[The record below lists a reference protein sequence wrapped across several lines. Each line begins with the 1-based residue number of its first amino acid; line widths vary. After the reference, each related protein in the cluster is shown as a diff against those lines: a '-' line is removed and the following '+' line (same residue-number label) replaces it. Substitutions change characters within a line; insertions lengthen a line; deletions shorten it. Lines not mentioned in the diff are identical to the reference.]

1 MKVIDFEKNPSGVP
15 NLPIKDGIKVP
26 AGKDTDFRSQLSRAE
41 GNSYEQHLEG
51 LVDEIIRQGEKLGKK
66 IDIREF
72 RIYKKLISEFLG
84 SALGKSM
91 KFSKRSLLDRKGRY
105 KVYALIRRINEEV
118 DQLAREVM
126 DGERDNID
134 LLKRMDD
141 IRGLILD
148 MIL

>member
-15 NLPIKDGIKVP
+15 NLPVKDGKIIP
-26 AGKDTDFRSQLSRAE
+26 AGKEADFRSQLSRAE

-51 LVDEIIRQGEKLGKK
+51 LVDEIIRQGEKLSKK
-66 IDIREF
+66 IDVREF
-72 RIYKKLISEFLG
+72 RTYKKLISEFLD

-126 DGERDNID
+126 DGERDNIG
-134 LLKRMDD
+134 LLRRMDD

>member
-1 MKVIDFEKNPSGVP
+1 LKVTDLEKNPSGVL
-15 NLPIKDGIKVP
+15 NLPVKDGKK
-26 AGKDTDFRSQLSRAE
+26 AASGKEADFRTQLARAE

-51 LVDEIIRQGEKLGKK
+51 LVDEIIRQGEKLSKRV
-66 IDIREF
+66 DVREF
-72 RIYKKLISEFLG
+72 REYKKLISEFLD
-84 SALGKSM
+84 STLGKSM
-91 KFSKRSLLDRKGRY
+91 KFSKRSLLDRKGRH

-118 DQLAREVM
+118 DKLAHDVM
-126 DGERDNID
+126 DGERDNIN